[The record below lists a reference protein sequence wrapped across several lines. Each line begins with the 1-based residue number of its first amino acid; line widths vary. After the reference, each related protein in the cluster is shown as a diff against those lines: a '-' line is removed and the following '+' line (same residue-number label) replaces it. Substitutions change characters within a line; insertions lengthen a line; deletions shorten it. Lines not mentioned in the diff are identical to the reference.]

1 MNLDKQYILDVWQN
15 TPRSASQL
23 IKRNRVEL
31 YTQINQLPGK
41 TFSEK
46 SWLYINGEL
55 PKCIHCG
62 NSTRYKDFSRG
73 YSTYCSTKC
82 LANSTDIQTKK
93 QHTNTLRY
101 GVDHFSKTAEYK
113 EKFKA
118 TCIEKYGVIN
128 PGQITDKKLIRA
140 RNKQLTFFTQL
151 VDDIKEFTSP
161 CFSFDEYSY
170 VRDTSLLW
178 NCVLCNNQ
186 FTSSIFG
193 KIPKCPNCFPTN
205 NNGGPSSIEFEIR
218 DEIKKFY
225 DGPVIENSR
234 SIIPPK
240 ELDLFFPKLNFA
252 IEVNGIYWHSSK
264 FCDKTYHQ
272 EKYNLCKA
280 AGISLLMITDYEWQT
295 KKSLIISMIKHRMQV
310 SDTKLYARSCNVKV
324 ISSKLAREFLSR
336 THIHGYSNASIHYG
350 LYSNTNEL
358 VSVLSISTRHRFKQA
373 NSNLEIVRL
382 GFSKRVIGAL
392 GKLLKHVKNEYP
404 NTVITTYADLRYGS
418 GEVYLK
424 NNFELK
430 LVTKPGYWYFYNNTM
445 YHRLSWTKSK
455 LVSMGYDSTKTEEEI
470 MTSINA
476 LRIYDCGHNYYELRN
491 TAKVTAGIQS
501 TALRDLINNLDVDEF

>member
-1 MNLDKQYILDVWQN
+1 
-15 TPRSASQL
+15 
-23 IKRNRVEL
+23 
-31 YTQINQLPGK
+31 
-41 TFSEK
+41 
-46 SWLYINGEL
+46 
-55 PKCIHCG
+55 
-62 NSTRYKDFSRG
+62 
-73 YSTYCSTKC
+73 
-82 LANSTDIQTKK
+82 
-93 QHTNTLRY
+93 
-101 GVDHFSKTAEYK
+101 
-113 EKFKA
+113 
-118 TCIEKYGVIN
+118 
-128 PGQITDKKLIRA
+128 
-140 RNKQLTFFTQL
+140 
-151 VDDIKEFTSP
+151 
-161 CFSFDEYSY
+161 
-170 VRDTSLLW
+170 
-178 NCVLCNNQ
+178 
-186 FTSSIFG
+186 
-193 KIPKCPNCFPTN
+193 
-205 NNGGPSSIEFEIR
+205 
-218 DEIKKFY
+218 
-225 DGPVIENSR
+225 
-234 SIIPPK
+234 
-240 ELDLFFPKLNFA
+240 
-252 IEVNGIYWHSSK
+252 
-264 FCDKTYHQ
+264 
-272 EKYNLCKA
+272 
-280 AGISLLMITDYEWQT
+280 
-295 KKSLIISMIKHRMQV
+295 MQV

-501 TALRDLINNLDVDEF
+501 TALRDLINNLDVDDF